1 MNKRHIAVARLWFEG
16 NSFCP
21 RRTTLKDFQTR
32 EWHDAAS
39 MVAGYE
45 NTRTEMGAVVD
56 WMHAHAA
63 DYQTHVLRCAAA
75 PPGGPLDSVYL
86 SLHGAMVAQD
96 HDNADYALV
105 KRIRDCIGWQTPL
118 ALSFD
123 LHANHDPYLSDLA
136 DIMVGYKTYPHV
148 DMYETA
154 ERALDLLHRSLL
166 GEIRPL
172 SHVAIT
178 GVVLPSHAMATTAV
192 PMHALETMANSMVK
206 RRQALDVTPFG
217 GFGYADTAQTS
228 SSMTVCVDALQHPG
242 FNAARQYAAMLA
254 QKMVDALLARRTDF
268 IPTLP
273 NS

>member
-1 MNKRHIAVARLWFEG
+1 MRMQPITRPMCCVALLRHRVVRWIPGSMTPSSMTSCMDCSNCRCGIRWMVSTCRCMAQWL
-16 NSFCP
+16 
-21 RRTTLKDFQTR
+21 RRTTITPITLWSK
-32 EWHDAAS
+32 E
-39 MVAGYE
+39 
-45 NTRTEMGAVVD
+45 
-56 WMHAHAA
+56 
-63 DYQTHVLRCAAA
+63 
-75 PPGGPLDSVYL
+75 
-86 SLHGAMVAQD
+86 
-96 HDNADYALV
+96 YA
-105 KRIRDCIGWQTPL
+105 TAL

-123 LHANHDPYLSDLA
+123 LHANHDPCLSDLA

-178 GVVLPSHAMATTAV
+178 GVVLPSHEMATTAV

-268 IPTLP
+268 IPT
-273 NS
+273 